1 MELTRHTRLGVT
13 LLEDADRPH
22 GVTLAFTERTGGF
35 SAGQYSSLNLGDACG
50 DDATAV
56 EKNRM
61 LALKAAGAQRW
72 AANLV
77 NPRQVHGDHV
87 VVVSSCDA
95 AAVAAAVAEAR
106 AGADAVVCTAR
117 HVPVLLCFAD
127 CVPVVL
133 VAPGGFAVAHSG
145 WRGTIARIAAKA
157 ARTLAA
163 ECACEVADVSA
174 YIGPHVTG
182 EDYEVSQELLD
193 RFVGEFGPS
202 VRASERHLDLARAI
216 GVALADAGVDERNV
230 LDCGLSTVGNVG
242 RFFSYRAED
251 GRCGRH
257 GAIACLCD

>member
-1 MELTRHTRLGVT
+1 MT
-13 LLEDADRPH
+13 LLEDASRPH
-22 GVTLAFTERTGGF
+22 GVTLAFTERTGGC
-35 SAGQYSSLNLGDACG
+35 STGQYASLNLGDACG

-61 LALKAAGAQRW
+61 LALEAVGAGKW

-77 NPRQVHGDHV
+77 NPKQVHGDHV
-87 VVVSSCDA
+87 VVVRSCDPA
-95 AAVAAAVAEAR
+95 DVAAAVAEAR
-106 AGADAVVCTAR
+106 SGADAVVCTAR

-157 ARTLAA
+157 ARVLAE
-163 ECACEVADVSA
+163 ECGCEAADVSA

-193 RFVGEFGPS
+193 RFVRPCGRPSDTSTSRARLGPLS
-202 VRASERHLDLARAI
+202 RTRASTKGTSSTAGSPPWATWEGSSRTGRRTA
-216 GVALADAGVDERNV
+216 GADA
-230 LDCGLSTVGNVG
+230 T
-242 RFFSYRAED
+242 AP
-251 GRCGRH
+251 
-257 GAIACLCD
+257 